1 MMRKGI
7 KVLPTAWELHRGLL
21 RRTPALRLL
30 EREGA
35 IAGNGWILRASGEWY
50 EAADFYERL
59 GLRESPLP
67 ILLVPLGQGEALAEV
82 LPVPARRPLSAPKE
96 EPPPPEERPKKR
108 VRVGERREED
118 ALPSPKEGA
127 LGLQPWGEE
136 EGSRPRPAVPS
147 ASSPLPTPLPLRK
160 TEEVSESK
168 VPPAPK
174 GGEAS
179 VPLREVH
186 ALLWEILGGE
196 EFGRYSVDPYLR
208 HRGYDPEAVWRA
220 LSQAGCLE
228 ERGGFWRLLPPSS
241 SRPSTPSRRVVIE
254 ETHDLPS
261 YLRPQEVSRS

>member
-7 KVLPTAWELHRGLL
+7 KVLPTAWELRRGLL

-30 EREGA
+30 EREGV
-35 IAGNGWILRASGEWY
+35 IAGNGWMLRASGEWY
-50 EAADFYERL
+50 EAVDFYERL

-67 ILLVPLGQGEALAEV
+67 ILLVPLGHGEALAEV
-82 LPVPARRPLSAPKE
+82 LPVPAKRPLSAPKE

-118 ALPSPKEGA
+118 PLPPPREEA
-127 LGLQPWGEE
+127 LGFQPGEE
-136 EGSRPRPAVPS
+136 EGPRLRPAMPS
-147 ASSPLPTPLPLRK
+147 ASSPLPTSFPLRK
-160 TEEVSESK
+160 TEEIPESK
-168 VPPAPK
+168 APPASK
-174 GGEAS
+174 GGEAP

-186 ALLWEILGGE
+186 TLLWEILGGE

-228 ERGGFWRLLPPSS
+228 ERGGFWRLLPPSP
-241 SRPSTPSRRVVIE
+241 SRPSAPLKRVVIE

-261 YLRPQEVSRS
+261 YLRPQEASRS